1 MVRLCSFRRFFERTM
16 GNVLNSVN
24 GPARIVIIAPLSGEA
39 SLSELIHLPKEAK
52 IVAQGTS
59 FDQLQALDNREEWST
74 CNILFNVSGNS
85 KSLPDIINSM
95 PYLRWIHSI
104 TAGLDHIICP
114 EIMNNKEIVLT
125 NAKGVY
131 SSSLAEYSMGIC
143 LYFNKQIPRLLKN
156 QQARKWDQ
164 FIMNELRGKTL
175 GIVGYGDIGRSC
187 AKLAK
192 TFGMKII
199 CLRRRPELSR
209 NDPLVDKVVGND
221 RLIEI
226 MAESDYVISALA
238 LVPDTVHFI
247 GKKELLKS
255 KKGQVLINIGR
266 GMSIDQAALI
276 EVLKM
281 ENSPLLGCALDVF
294 EKEPLPVDS
303 ELWQLPNVIISPH
316 NADMTAD
323 FRHQSVRFFCEN
335 VDHFMNNRELQNV
348 VDKELKY

>member
-1 MVRLCSFRRFFERTM
+1 MLRLSSFRRFSTTRIM

-24 GPARIVIIAPLSGEA
+24 GPARIVVVAPLSGEA
-39 SLSELIHLPKEAK
+39 SLSELVHLPKEAK

-59 FDQLQALDNREEWST
+59 FEQLQALDNREEWST

-85 KSLPDIINSM
+85 KTLPDIINNM

-125 NAKGVY
+125 NAKGIY
-131 SSSLAEYSMGIC
+131 SSSLAEYSLGVC

-156 QQARKWDQ
+156 QQEKKWDQ

-175 GIVGYGDIGRSC
+175 GIVGYGDIGRAC

-192 TFGMKII
+192 VFGMRVI

-221 RLIEI
+221 RLLEI
-226 MAESDYVISALA
+226 MAESDYLISALA

-247 GKKELLKS
+247 GKKALLHA

-266 GMSIDQAALI
+266 GQ
-276 EVLKM
+276 
-281 ENSPLLGCALDVF
+281 
-294 EKEPLPVDS
+294 
-303 ELWQLPNVIISPH
+303 ISFTYILTYSLTYSLTH
-316 NADMTAD
+316 
-323 FRHQSVRFFCEN
+323 
-335 VDHFMNNRELQNV
+335 
-348 VDKELKY
+348 

>member
-1 MVRLCSFRRFFERTM
+1 VLRLCSFRRFSTTRIM

-24 GPARIVIIAPLSGEA
+24 GPARIVVVAPLSGEA
-39 SLSELIHLPKEAK
+39 SLSELVRYYNSHYTHNVLKMTLINYRLPKEAK

-59 FDQLQALDNREEWST
+59 FEQLQALDNREEWST

-85 KSLPDIINSM
+85 KTLPDIINNM

-125 NAKGVY
+125 NAKGIY
-131 SSSLAEYSMGIC
+131 SSSLAEYSLGVC

-156 QQARKWDQ
+156 QQEKKWDQ

-175 GIVGYGDIGRSC
+175 GIVGYGDIGRAC

-192 TFGMKII
+192 VFGMRVI

-221 RLIEI
+221 RLLEI
-226 MAESDYVISALA
+226 MAESDYLISALA

-247 GKKELLKS
+247 GKKALLHA

-266 GMSIDQAALI
+266 GQISFIHSLTY
-276 EVLKM
+276 
-281 ENSPLLGCALDVF
+281 LLTYLLTYSLAPRN
-294 EKEPLPVDS
+294 E
-303 ELWQLPNVIISPH
+303 
-316 NADMTAD
+316 
-323 FRHQSVRFFCEN
+323 
-335 VDHFMNNRELQNV
+335 
-348 VDKELKY
+348 Y